1 MGIVAIVGRPNVGK
15 STLFNRLV
23 GMRQAIV
30 DSTAGTTRDRHYGR
44 TDWNGREFSVIDT
57 GGYTV
62 NGEDVFE
69 EEIRRQVMLAIDEAD
84 VILFMTEV
92 STGITDLDMFMA
104 DILRRAD
111 KKVFLVVNK
120 VDNSEQLYGTPEFY
134 ALGLGEP
141 YAISSMSGSG
151 TGDLMDAIVAALP
164 PDERD
169 GGEEELPRITIVGRP
184 NVGKSSMTNAL
195 LGQERNIVTPVAGT
209 TRDSIHTRYNKYGM
223 DFYLI
228 DTAGLRK
235 KGKVTEDLE
244 FYSVMRS
251 IRAIESSDVCIL
263 MLDASQGVESQDL
276 NIFNLI
282 VRNRKGCVIVVN
294 KWDLIPKDS
303 NTMKEWRAA
312 IAKKLAPFSDV
323 PVIFTSV
330 PDRQRILEV
339 LQTALRVYRSRA
351 RRIPTSEFNT
361 AALDK
366 GKIHPHQICGP
377 TSQPYARVRLF
388 RQSAAVYKGY
398 VQAFSRKQ
406 DTRALGFLGSTHS
419 DIFQT
424 EVTVGFPPPAEAL
437 PGRGVHGRFKRF
449 VTCHTNNG
457 ARLRC
462 PSPC

>member
-30 DSTAGTTRDRHYGR
+30 DATAGTTRDRHYGC

-62 NGEDVFE
+62 NSDDVFE
-69 EEIRRQVMLAIDEAD
+69 DEIRRQVMLAIDEAD
-84 VILFMTEV
+84 VILFLTEV

-104 DILRRAD
+104 DILRRTS
-111 KKVFLVVNK
+111 KKVLLVVNK
-120 VDNSEQLYGTPEFY
+120 VDNNEQYYGTHEFY

-164 PDERD
+164 DDSRSLY
-169 GGEEELPRITIVGRP
+169 EEGLPRITIVGRP

-209 TRDSIHTRYNKYGM
+209 TRDSVHTRYNKFGM

-263 MLDASQGVESQDL
+263 MLDASQGIEAQDM

-294 KWDLIPKDS
+294 KWDLIRKDN
-303 NTMKEWRAA
+303 NTMKEWREFL
-312 IAKKLAPFSDV
+312 KSKLAPFSDV

-330 PDRQRILEV
+330 PDKQRILEV
-339 LQTALRVYRSRA
+339 LQTALRVYQSRI
-351 RRIPTSEFNT
+351 RRISTSELNDYLLPIIEET
-361 AALDK
+361 PPPSTK
-366 GKIHPHQICGP
+366 GKYIRIKYVTQLPNPTPVFAFFVNLPQYIKDTYRRFLENKIRERWDFSGVPIQI
-377 TSQPYARVRLF
+377 YF
-388 RQSAAVYKGY
+388 RQK
-398 VQAFSRKQ
+398 
-406 DTRALGFLGSTHS
+406 
-419 DIFQT
+419 
-424 EVTVGFPPPAEAL
+424 
-437 PGRGVHGRFKRF
+437 
-449 VTCHTNNG
+449 
-457 ARLRC
+457 
-462 PSPC
+462 

>member
-339 LQTALRVYRSRA
+339 LQTALRVYRTRA
-351 RRIPTSEFNT
+351 RRIPTSEFNDYILPIIEET
-361 AALDK
+361 PPPSIK
-366 GKIHPHQICGP
+366 GKYIRIKYAAQLPNPTPVFAFFVNLPQYIKDTYRRFLENKIREHWDFSGVPIQI
-377 TSQPYARVRLF
+377 YF
-388 RQSAAVYKGY
+388 RQK
-398 VQAFSRKQ
+398 
-406 DTRALGFLGSTHS
+406 
-419 DIFQT
+419 
-424 EVTVGFPPPAEAL
+424 
-437 PGRGVHGRFKRF
+437 
-449 VTCHTNNG
+449 
-457 ARLRC
+457 
-462 PSPC
+462 

>member
-1 MGIVAIVGRPNVGK
+1 M
-15 STLFNRLV
+15 
-23 GMRQAIV
+23 
-30 DSTAGTTRDRHYGR
+30 
-44 TDWNGREFSVIDT
+44 
-57 GGYTV
+57 
-62 NGEDVFE
+62 
-69 EEIRRQVMLAIDEAD
+69 
-84 VILFMTEV
+84 
-92 STGITDLDMFMA
+92 
-104 DILRRAD
+104 
-111 KKVFLVVNK
+111 
-120 VDNSEQLYGTPEFY
+120 
-134 ALGLGEP
+134 
-141 YAISSMSGSG
+141 
-151 TGDLMDAIVAALP
+151 
-164 PDERD
+164 
-169 GGEEELPRITIVGRP
+169 
-184 NVGKSSMTNAL
+184 
-195 LGQERNIVTPVAGT
+195 TPVAGT

-339 LQTALRVYRSRA
+339 LQTAPAGLSVACAADSDFGVQRLHPA
-351 RRIPTSEFNT
+351 DNRRDT